1 MQKGTS
7 KDRFRAKNHTQSS
20 AVKKSKKNEN
30 YFFANKLVLAGPAI
44 TVHWQTEYWQYCLPV
59 ESTTFFTLGEC
70 NEQKRLLSS
79 NSTCHISSSSRS
91 QYSASETAERL
102 GRPQA
107 CACIESQR
115 KRINPRAK

>member
-44 TVHWQTEYWQYCLPV
+44 TVHWQTVYWQYCLPV

-70 NEQKRLLSS
+70 NEQKRLFHRIPHVTFLRLHAF
-79 NSTCHISSSSRS
+79 STAH
-91 QYSASETAERL
+91 
-102 GRPQA
+102 
-107 CACIESQR
+107 QR
-115 KRINPRAK
+115 QPRGWATTSVCLY